1 MSEKVD
7 INQVHDDFNQEYKQI
22 QSLIEDSSTDLIG
35 LKARIIKLQNVIE
48 EVSHL
53 LPSYQQLSYT
63 EVRFDSQ
70 PQS

>member
-63 EVRFDSQ
+63 EVSFDSQ